1 MAETLLWVALG
12 LVLLVVT
19 GLAWTSHRRHKRR
32 AEARSRAALN
42 RLLAEADALEQSAR
56 QEDSEA

>member
-1 MAETLLWVALG
+1 MAETLLWVALA
-12 LVLLVVT
+12 LVLLVVI

>member
-1 MAETLLWVALG
+1 MAETLLWLALVAVG
-12 LVLLVVT
+12 VVVVV
-19 GLAWTSHRRHKRR
+19 LAWSSHRRHKRR

-56 QEDSEA
+56 QDDAES